1 MSLDFPSTPSNNQI
15 YFDTDT
21 GSQYRY
27 EEQNG
32 YWKAVSNSTLG
43 ISTVS
48 EVSENYTLSLSD
60 SGVLILM
67 NATTNKTITIP
78 ANSSVAFPI
87 GTRID
92 LMRFGTGNVNVAIT
106 TDTLRSSENAKN
118 LKSQYSVAG
127 LIKVKNTQW
136 VLVGD
141 IGQI

>member
-1 MSLDFPSTPSNNQI
+1 MPLDFPSTPSNNQTYI
-15 YFDTDT
+15 DTTT
-21 GSQYRY
+21 GVQYRY
-27 EEQNG
+27 ETQNG
-32 YWKAVSNSTLG
+32 YWKAVSNSTFG

-48 EVSENYTLSLSD
+48 EKNDNYTLTITD

-78 ANSSVAFPI
+78 ANSSVSFPI

-106 TDTLRSSENAKN
+106 TDTLRSTDNVKN

-127 LIKVKNTQW
+127 LIKVKNTEW
-136 VLVGD
+136 VLAGD
-141 IGQI
+141 IGQV